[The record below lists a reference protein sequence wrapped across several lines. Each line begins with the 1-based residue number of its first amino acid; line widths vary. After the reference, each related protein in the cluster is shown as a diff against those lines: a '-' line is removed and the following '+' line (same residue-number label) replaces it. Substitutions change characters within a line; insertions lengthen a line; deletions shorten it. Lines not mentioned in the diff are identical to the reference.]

1 MRKKTTPKLKIKNL
15 PRFLTFSAMSLILIV
30 MITMSMFFLMT
41 KMAEVFNT
49 QKQILQTSSSVTSS
63 ESNAPKTGTVAVN
76 NTTNQNAKTDTSLQ
90 ANDADPL
97 ADIKARLRS
106 GDTAGI
112 KVVFLTF
119 DDGPSENTGELLD
132 MLNQYNAKGTFF
144 TTLHDNENAKAM
156 YRRIADEGHTLA
168 NHTSSHDY
176 GLYNN
181 PEAFFADVDELDQ
194 FQKSVTGQKETSHVF
209 RFPGGS
215 MNSNE
220 SCAQGMLSRG
230 WNYSDWNVS
239 SGDGCSDPPSSDVIA
254 QMIIEGCREYDVSV
268 VLSHAE
274 LKDSSR
280 EAMPIV
286 IETLQQEGYTFL
298 NMESDYTY
306 PRHLE
311 I

>member
-30 MITMSMFFLMT
+30 MIIMSLFFLMT
-41 KMAEVFNT
+41 KMTELFNT
-49 QKQILQTSSSVTSS
+49 QKQILQTSSAANAA
-63 ESNAPKTGTVAVN
+63 ESNAPKTETATVN
-76 NTTNQNAKTDTSLQ
+76 NSNNQSAKTNT
-90 ANDADPL
+90 ATATNDADPL
-97 ADIKARLRS
+97 ADIKSRLRS

-119 DDGPSENTGELLD
+119 DDGPSENTDELLD
-132 MLNQYNAKGTFF
+132 MLNEYDAKGTFF
-144 TTLHDNENAKAM
+144 TTLHDNDNAKAM
-156 YRRIADEGHTLA
+156 YRRIVDEGHTLA

-181 PEAFFADVDELDQ
+181 PDAFFADVDELDQ
-194 FQKSVTGQKETSHVF
+194 YQKTITGQTQTSHVF

-215 MNSNE
+215 TNSNE
-220 SCAQGMLSRG
+220 ACVQGLVDRG

-239 SGDGCSDPPSSDVIA
+239 SGDGCADPPSSDVIA
-254 QMIIEGCREYDVSV
+254 QMIIEGCRENDVSV

-280 EAMPIV
+280 AAMPIV

-298 NMESDYTY
+298 NMEKDYNY

-311 I
+311 V